1 MNNSNLSKDRFL
13 KMVDKASPN
22 SHIFTNCLKAFV
34 VGGLICVFGQLLS
47 VWYLS
52 LTGDK
57 DMAGTLTS
65 VSIILI
71 AALITGI
78 GKFDNL
84 AKFAGAGAVVPI
96 SGFANSVAAPAVEFK
111 KEGFIFGVG
120 AKMFVI
126 AGPVLV
132 YGLAASVLTGIIYYF
147 AKL

>member
-1 MNNSNLSKDRFL
+1 
-13 KMVDKASPN
+13 MVDKASPN

-34 VGGLICVFGQLLS
+34 TGGLICVFGQLLS
-47 VWYLS
+47 GWYLS
-52 LTGDK
+52 LTSDK
-57 DMAGTLTS
+57 DLAGTLTS
-65 VSIILI
+65 VSIIFI
-71 AALITGI
+71 AALITGL

-132 YGLAASVLTGIIYYF
+132 YGLAASALTGIIYYF